1 MPAAPGLCQT
11 RPKMPQQ
18 QVPTPGRQEATQATS
33 YRQQVF
39 PPKCPAPKP
48 SASQDHRD
56 PAGEAGGARGRSSF
70 RGPQDRQRRSQS
82 STRGSQKC
90 RRADPTD
97 SLTDKM
103 ANFVASGWRR
113 DLTHFIGCCWV
124 AQIGSL
130 ERDEWRVAITK
141 FLAVMAKKKNREWTD
156 IKELTPLQFMPYV
169 AKLFREVTGQDLSGL
184 GHFTR
189 WIGLGG
195 YYHWRVAQQ
204 GLIHLAPHLAGQPV
218 PRTPDARPSGKP
230 LPPKPAQTKTPST
243 GVSGKQPDRSQPAP
257 GGSRQEPTPSQ
268 GGWPSTSGQSGTTTA
283 PRQSGKSSTPRQS
296 GGPASSN
303 GSGTPAASGGPP
315 NRPPGREGA
324 GDWYDMYMRETQGM
338 ISESPAPPYPVGMAE
353 ARKEAIGNIYDQV
366 AGKEPPSHNVA
377 SRALRAYY
385 TRVDPQTLS
394 TWACQILCMIA
405 EYHMACVTR
414 GSAVTSPILPRELME
429 RLPPLAD
436 YTPPEDQSGATD
448 VWVRDHWARTL
459 RVAILCHRLD
469 MALSEEPGSSRSLVR
484 SRHHCGD
491 LLAYFLGPGTAW
503 ELLFE
508 DVVTQVLKENRRHVK
523 TKHAKATTSLGSCN
537 KRRTDLHTEFNATSE
552 AMQMVTNRASG
563 RELEHRLNSLQTSLT
578 AIERA
583 ITKYENILEDCRMQ
597 EEEAHQEEVIFHE
610 QEEEEGDTDAEMVE
624 EGEHGNGEP
633 SGPQGAAGTEDA
645 PPLDP
650 AGDAVS
656 PEEDAFLMQQ
666 ASQPLDS
673 AAGSHS
679 PRSEA
684 GTVSGEMA
692 ELSLTSPSQP
702 GPGEDETQQ

>member
-1 MPAAPGLCQT
+1 M
-11 RPKMPQQ
+11 
-18 QVPTPGRQEATQATS
+18 
-33 YRQQVF
+33 
-39 PPKCPAPKP
+39 
-48 SASQDHRD
+48 
-56 PAGEAGGARGRSSF
+56 ARGHHQIPRSN
-70 RGPQDRQRRSQS
+70 GEEE
-82 STRGSQKC
+82 K
-90 RRADPTD
+90 
-97 SLTDKM
+97 
-103 ANFVASGWRR
+103 
-113 DLTHFIGCCWV
+113 
-124 AQIGSL
+124 L
-130 ERDEWRVAITK
+130 EW
-141 FLAVMAKKKNREWTD
+141 MD

-169 AKLFREVTGQDLSGL
+169 AKLFREVTRRDLSGL
-184 GHFTR
+184 GHFTG

-195 YYHWRVAQQ
+195 YYHWRMAQQ
-204 GLIHLAPHLAGQPV
+204 GLIHLVPHLAGQSM
-218 PRTPDARPSGKP
+218 PRTPDACPSGKP
-230 LPPKPAQTKTPST
+230 LPPKLAQTKTPST
-243 GVSGKQPDRSQPAP
+243 GASGKQLDRSQPAP

-268 GGWPSTSGQSGTTTA
+268 GGWPSTSCQSGMTTV

-303 GSGTPAASGGPP
+303 GSGTPAASGGPA
-315 NRPPGREGA
+315 NHPPGREGA

-338 ISESPAPPYPVGMAE
+338 ISEPPAPLYPVGMAE
-353 ARKEAIGNIYDQV
+353 ARKEAIGHIYDRV
-366 AGKEPPSHNVA
+366 AGKEPPSHNVT

-394 TWACQILCMIA
+394 TWACQMLCMIV

-414 GSAVTSPILPRELME
+414 GSAVTSPILPRELAE
-429 RLPPLAD
+429 RLPLLAD
-436 YTPPEDQSGATD
+436 YAPPEDQSGATD
-448 VWVRDHWARTL
+448 VRVRDHWARTL

-469 MALSEEPGSSRSLVR
+469 MALSDEPGSSMSLVR

-491 LLAYFLGPGTAW
+491 LLAYFLSPGTAW
-503 ELLFE
+503 ELRFK
-508 DVVTQVLKENRRHVK
+508 DVVTQVLKENRRHIEAK
-523 TKHAKATTSLGSCN
+523 RAKAATSLGSCN
-537 KRRTDLHTEFNATSE
+537 KCRTDLRTEFDATSE

-578 AIERA
+578 TIEQA
-583 ITKYENILEDCRMQ
+583 ITKYKNILKDCRMQ
-597 EEEAHQEEVIFHE
+597 EEEAHQEEAIFQE
-610 QEEEEGDTDAEMVE
+610 QEEEEGDIDAEMVE
-624 EGEHGNGEP
+624 EGERSDGEP

-666 ASQPLDS
+666 ASQPIDP

-684 GTVSGEMA
+684 STVSGEMA